1 MSTDFLTPQSI
12 PATAGTPGAAAS
24 PTAAPR
30 VRRDKPLATEHFPP
44 QARFILPLLQR
55 LQYGA
60 LRVEFADGQ
69 SALYGDESHPLTLT
83 LNNWEV
89 FSATLKSGDI
99 GFAETF
105 IDGHWHTD
113 NLPALVELMVR
124 NRDAIESLIY
134 GTWWGSLMYRLRHL
148 FNRNSKAGSRKNIHA
163 HYDIGNDFYQ
173 LWLDPSMTYSSA
185 LFSDGHVENL
195 QDAQQAKYQ
204 RILDQINIAPGGRIL
219 EIGCGWGGFAEV
231 AARRAAAQVTGLTL
245 STEQLQ
251 FANRRLA
258 EAGVVDQ
265 VELRL
270 QDYRDTHGEFDGIA
284 SIEMFEAVGEAYWP
298 SYFEC
303 IARNLKSGARACI
316 QTITIDNA
324 LFERYRKGT
333 DFIQQYIFPGGMLPS
348 PQVFCQAAEKH
359 GLKVVNQFAFGLD
372 YARTLAEWRS
382 AFNEQLPGVAAQG
395 FDDRFLRTWEFY
407 LAYCEAGFRA
417 GSIDVM
423 QFTLEKP

>member
-1 MSTDFLTPQSI
+1 
-12 PATAGTPGAAAS
+12 
-24 PTAAPR
+24 
-30 VRRDKPLATEHFPP
+30 V
-44 QARFILPLLQR
+44 
-55 LQYGA
+55 
-60 LRVEFADGQ
+60 
-69 SALYGDESHPLTLT
+69 TLT

-251 FANRRLA
+251 FANQRLA
-258 EAGVVDQ
+258 AAGVVDQ
-265 VELRL
+265 VELHL